1 MLNFK
6 YFTYK
11 LSRALRGLYASYH
24 NEHVSTTV
32 VWLKGFVTKFQIVTY
47 IQSMAKTIT
56 LLSGTSSK
64 NTANRIDY
72 EF

>member
-1 MLNFK
+1 MLAIFNVVCVCVCI
-6 YFTYK
+6 TH
-11 LSRALRGLYASYH
+11 LNNYH
-24 NEHVSTTV
+24 NEHVSNTV

-64 NTANRIDY
+64 NTTNRIDY